1 MLRCLAALSRSRIT
15 QTTFTHKFGGGT
27 SGSGATVAR
36 MVVYSTCR
44 ARQSVAESLVFQA
57 NAVAMEKVVGS
68 RLSEQAE
75 TLNFQ
80 GVFDRS
86 PIQVTVSSDLGFL
99 IVIMRVDGL
108 E

>member
-1 MLRCLAALSRSRIT
+1 M
-15 QTTFTHKFGGGT
+15 
-27 SGSGATVAR
+27 
-36 MVVYSTCR
+36 
-44 ARQSVAESLVFQA
+44 FQA

-75 TLNFQ
+75 TLNFL

-99 IVIMRVDGL
+99 IVITWFF
-108 E
+108 

>member
-1 MLRCLAALSRSRIT
+1 MLRCLAALMPLMRNHTNHPTPVISM
-15 QTTFTHKFGGGT
+15 GGI
-27 SGSGATVAR
+27 SGSGATVAQ
-36 MVVYSTCR
+36 MVVHSTCR
-44 ARQSVAESLVFQA
+44 ARQSVAESLMFQA

-75 TLNFQ
+75 TLNFL

-99 IVIMRVDGL
+99 IVISWFF
-108 E
+108 